1 MVCEIDVRFGFAMSD
16 YVKIERHAHLCSSFV
31 VGDASLF
38 RAVRYFTR
46 VMVFPLTMN
55 ARRAISIIG
64 WSNLE
69 SV

>member
-1 MVCEIDVRFGFAMSD
+1 MSD
-16 YVKIERHAHLCSSFV
+16 YIKIERHAHLRSSFV
-31 VGDASLF
+31 VGDVALF

-46 VMVFPLTMN
+46 VMMFPLTMN